1 MFVLLGWLIWM
12 GPPSSLSGRHTAV
25 SGNPRQ
31 GLEGKAE
38 NGGRTGPGLLAVV
51 FIWFS
56 LNPVYN
62 QVGSNEFS
70 GD

>member
-38 NGGRTGPGLLAVV
+38 KGGRTGPGLLAVV
-51 FIWFS
+51 VHLVQLTSSIQPSWK
-56 LNPVYN
+56 
-62 QVGSNEFS
+62 Q
-70 GD
+70 